1 MRVMPLPFQP
11 HVVLVRSRWA
21 SNLGAV
27 ARAMKNFALSRLT
40 LVDSRIGAWTD
51 AWRMAVHA
59 GDVLEGA
66 AQVATLGDALGEAA
80 SFVVGTSDRPPE
92 GVRVLTPAT
101 LAEEAARA
109 GSLTLVFGGEV
120 NGLLPDEL
128 RRCHAVATIPTAGE
142 QTSLNLA
149 QAVCV
154 FASQLFAAPAPAVEV
169 AVGEAAPAPAPPELM
184 HRMELALQHLLET
197 SAWVD
202 ATRPKRAIA
211 ELMLPLWRARM
222 TEDEVR
228 LWLVALNKAA
238 QR

>member
-1 MRVMPLPFQP
+1 MGTMAPCCRP
-11 HVVLVRSRWA
+11 HIVLVRPRWA

-40 LVDSRIGAWTD
+40 LVDSRVGAWTD

-66 AQVATLGDALGEAA
+66 VQVAELGAAIGDAT
-80 SFVVGTSDRPPE
+80 FVVGTSDRPPA
-92 GVRVLTPAT
+92 GVRVLTPAG
-101 LAEEAARA
+101 LAAEAARM

-120 NGLLPDEL
+120 NGLMPDEL

-142 QTSLNLA
+142 QSSLNLA

-154 FASQLFAAPAPAVEV
+154 FASHLYGTTAAAAPEPEPA
-169 AVGEAAPAPAPPELM
+169 ATPAPPELM
-184 HRMELALQHLLET
+184 HRLELALQRLLEA
-197 SAWVD
+197 SAWAD
-202 ATRPKRAIA
+202 ATRPKRAIG
-211 ELMLPLWRARM
+211 ELMQPLWRARLS
-222 TEDEVR
+222 EDEVR

>member
-1 MRVMPLPFQP
+1 MAPCCRAHL
-11 HVVLVRSRWA
+11 VLVRPRWA

-40 LVDSRIGAWTD
+40 LVDSRIGAWAD

-66 AQVATLGDALGEAA
+66 VQVAELGEAIGDA
-80 SFVVGTSDRPPE
+80 NFVVGTSDRPPA
-92 GVRVLTPAT
+92 GARVLTPKE
-101 LAEEAARA
+101 LAIEAARV

-120 NGLLPDEL
+120 NGLMPDEL

-142 QTSLNLA
+142 QSSLNLA

-154 FASQLFAAPAPAVEV
+154 FASHLYGTPAAAETGLVPEPVPAATPAPA
-169 AVGEAAPAPAPPELM
+169 ELM
-184 HRMELALQHLLET
+184 HRLELALQHLLER

-202 ATRPKRAIA
+202 ATRPKRAIG
-211 ELMLPLWRARM
+211 ELMLPLWRARLS
-222 TEDEVR
+222 EDEVR

>member
-1 MRVMPLPFQP
+1 MAPCCRAHL
-11 HVVLVRSRWA
+11 VLVRPRWA

-66 AQVATLGDALGEAA
+66 VQVAELGEAIGDA
-80 SFVVGTSDRPPE
+80 TFVVGTSDRPPA
-92 GVRVLTPAT
+92 GARVLTPAE
-101 LAEEAARA
+101 LAVEAARV

-120 NGLLPDEL
+120 NGLMPDEL
-128 RRCHAVATIPTAGE
+128 RRCHAVATIPTAAE
-142 QTSLNLA
+142 QSSLNLA

-154 FASQLFAAPAPAVEV
+154 FASHLYGTTAAAAEPAAT
-169 AVGEAAPAPAPPELM
+169 PAPPELM
-184 HRMELALQHLLET
+184 HRLELALQHLLAS

-202 ATRPKRAIA
+202 ATRPKRAIG
-211 ELMLPLWRARM
+211 ELMLPLWRARLS
-222 TEDEVR
+222 EDEVR